1 MVPLLLVNRAI
12 IPHIYYKTV
21 QYNTMNTSR
30 DINSTT
36 TAKNV
41 IKTITIVST
50 ALIVAIVS
58 FSTTLSSLSS
68 VPMVLAQQTDN
79 NTITTPTTTIT
90 LTQNSV
96 QVNATETN
104 EVYRWQ
110 INGQTNPDLR
120 LLANTAYTFT
130 VQNPTDA
137 THELRIADSQGK
149 DLATSGDI
157 QPDGS
162 GMLNFKTNMTS
173 SGGDMFRYYCE
184 YHPDLMKG
192 AIQIVNQ

>member
-1 MVPLLLVNRAI
+1 
-12 IPHIYYKTV
+12 
-21 QYNTMNTSR
+21 MNDNSK

-36 TAKNV
+36 IAKNV
-41 IKTITIVST
+41 KKTIAIVST
-50 ALIVAIVS
+50 AIIVAIVS
-58 FSTTLSSLSS
+58 FSTISSSISS
-68 VPMVLAQQTDN
+68 VSMVLAQQTDN
-79 NTITTPTTTIT
+79 NTTTTPTTTIT
-90 LTQNSV
+90 LTDNAV

-120 LLANTAYTFT
+120 LLANTAYTFN
-130 VQNPTDA
+130 VKNPTDT

-157 QPDGS
+157 QPGGS
-162 GMLNFKTNMTS
+162 GTLNFKTNMTS
-173 SGGDMFRYYCE
+173 SGGGNMLRYYCQ

>member
-1 MVPLLLVNRAI
+1 
-12 IPHIYYKTV
+12 
-21 QYNTMNTSR
+21 MNDKSR

-36 TAKNV
+36 IAKNV
-41 IKTITIVST
+41 KKTIAIVST
-50 ALIVAIVS
+50 AIIVAIVS
-58 FSTTLSSLSS
+58 FSTISSSISS
-68 VPMVLAQQTDN
+68 VSMVLAQQTDN
-79 NTITTPTTTIT
+79 NTTTTPTTTIT
-90 LTQNSV
+90 LTDNAV

-120 LLANTAYTFT
+120 LLANTAYTFN
-130 VQNPTDA
+130 VKNPTDT

-157 QPDGS
+157 PAGGS
-162 GMLNFKTNMTS
+162 GILNFKTNMTS
-173 SGGDMFRYYCE
+173 SGGGNMLRYYCE

-192 AIQIVNQ
+192 SIQIVNQ

>member
-1 MVPLLLVNRAI
+1 
-12 IPHIYYKTV
+12 
-21 QYNTMNTSR
+21 MNDKSR

-41 IKTITIVST
+41 KKTIAIVST
-50 ALIVAIVS
+50 AIIVAIVS
-58 FSTTLSSLSS
+58 FSTISSSISS
-68 VPMVLAQQTDN
+68 VSMVLAQQTDN
-79 NTITTPTTTIT
+79 NTTTTPTTTIT
-90 LTQNSV
+90 LTDNAV

-130 VQNPTDA
+130 VQNPTDT

-157 QPDGS
+157 QPGGS
-162 GMLNFKTNMTS
+162 GTLNFKTNMTS
-173 SGGDMFRYYCE
+173 SGGGNMLRYYCE

>member
-1 MVPLLLVNRAI
+1 
-12 IPHIYYKTV
+12 
-21 QYNTMNTSR
+21 MNDKSR

-36 TAKNV
+36 IAKNV
-41 IKTITIVST
+41 KKTIAIVST
-50 ALIVAIVS
+50 AIIVAIVS
-58 FSTTLSSLSS
+58 FLTISSSISS
-68 VPMVLAQQTDN
+68 VTMVLAQQTDN
-79 NTITTPTTTIT
+79 NTTTTTPTTTIT
-90 LTQNSV
+90 LTENAV

-130 VQNPTDA
+130 VQNPTDT

-157 QPDGS
+157 QPGGS
-162 GMLNFKTNMTS
+162 GTLNFKTNMTS
-173 SGGDMFRYYCE
+173 SGGGNILRYYFE
-184 YHPDLMKG
+184 YHPYLMKG
-192 AIQIVNQ
+192 AIPIVN

>member
-1 MVPLLLVNRAI
+1 
-12 IPHIYYKTV
+12 
-21 QYNTMNTSR
+21 MNDKSR

-36 TAKNV
+36 IAKNV
-41 IKTITIVST
+41 KKTIAIVST
-50 ALIVAIVS
+50 AIIVAIVS
-58 FSTTLSSLSS
+58 FSTISYSISS
-68 VPMVLAQQTDN
+68 VSMVLAQQTDN
-79 NTITTPTTTIT
+79 NTTTTTTPTTTIT
-90 LTQNSV
+90 LTDNAV

-120 LLANTAYTFT
+120 LLANTAYTFN
-130 VQNPTDA
+130 VKNPTDT

-157 QPDGS
+157 QPGGS
-162 GMLNFKTNMTS
+162 AQLTFKPNMTS
-173 SGGDMFRYYCE
+173 SGGGNMLRYYCE

-192 AIQIVNQ
+192 SIQIVNQ

>member
-1 MVPLLLVNRAI
+1 
-12 IPHIYYKTV
+12 
-21 QYNTMNTSR
+21 MNDKSR

-41 IKTITIVST
+41 KKTIAIVST
-50 ALIVAIVS
+50 AIIVAIVS
-58 FSTTLSSLSS
+58 FLTTSSSISS
-68 VPMVLAQQTDN
+68 VTMVLAQQTDN
-79 NTITTPTTTIT
+79 NTTTTTPTTTIT
-90 LTQNSV
+90 LTENAV

-130 VQNPTDA
+130 VQNPTDT

-157 QPDGS
+157 QPGGS
-162 GMLNFKTNMTS
+162 GTLNFKTNMTS
-173 SGGDMFRYYCE
+173 SGGGNMLRYYCQ

>member
-1 MVPLLLVNRAI
+1 
-12 IPHIYYKTV
+12 
-21 QYNTMNTSR
+21 MNTSR

-41 IKTITIVST
+41 IKTLTIVST

>member
-1 MVPLLLVNRAI
+1 
-12 IPHIYYKTV
+12 
-21 QYNTMNTSR
+21 MNTSR

-173 SGGDMFRYYCE
+173 SGSDMFRYYCE